1 MYYLKKCLFYLIL
14 CVSNLLV
21 IFFKQK
27 KIDTVLKVIISVRLM
42 LRMCLLISSTSFC
55 IWTYMCMHTHTYI
68 NNYIP
73 STAHNK
79 QKIKKKK
86 YISTYRWETLLTKLH
101 NIVNLLT
108 GNIFLKKWKK
118 YSHFLQRLKIINK

>member
-27 KIDTVLKVIISVRLM
+27 KIDTVLKVIIGVRLM
-42 LRMCLLISSTSFC
+42 LRMLAYLFYI
-55 IWTYMCMHTHTYI
+55 ILHMNIHVHAHTHIYQQLHT
-68 NNYIP
+68 

-79 QKIKKKK
+79 QKKKK